1 MSTEGCPIQITPE
14 ITVADLLKA
23 FPDAEITLSELSR
36 SYRALKNPA
45 LRAAASKTTTLSQLA
60 MADGASIGVVIGK
73 LREAAGQE
81 SLTTSNST
89 ADAPIWADENAV
101 TESMDARE
109 IIQKGGHPLD
119 RVMTELGTLNPG
131 EVYRLITPF
140 VPAPMIELVKQR
152 GFESHTVSHGPDLC
166 HTYFRRG

>member
-14 ITVADLLKA
+14 TTIADLLKA
-23 FPDAEITLSELSR
+23 FSDVEAVLSELSS
-36 SYRALKNPA
+36 SYRALENPA
-45 LRAAASKTTTLSQLA
+45 LRAAATNATTLSQLA
-60 MADGASIGVVIGK
+60 ITDSIPIGAMIGR

-81 SLTTSNST
+81 SPT
-89 ADAPIWADENAV
+89 ADLATDPPAWAAETAV
-101 TESMDARE
+101 TKSLDARE
-109 IIQKGGHPLD
+109 IIQQGGHPLE

-131 EVYRLITPF
+131 EVYQLITPF
-140 VPAPMIELVKQR
+140 VPAPMIDLVKQR